1 MNQQFSEILE
11 NEILP
16 RVQGPSRYLG
26 TELNSVHKDPSEV
39 DLRVCL
45 TFPDSYDVGL
55 GNLGLQILYH
65 VLNRQPDIYAERAYA
80 PGQDLDEELRK
91 RGMPFL
97 SLETRTPLSE
107 FDAVGFT
114 LQWELTYTNILNM
127 LDRGGIPVLAKE
139 RGNRDALVLAGGPC
153 VSNPEPLVDFVDA
166 FVVGDGE
173 EVVLEIAEAL
183 REGKERSRDW
193 RLERL
198 SRIQGVY
205 APPLYGTRVADSGV
219 IVPEVPEPIVRRV
232 MADLEQHDY
241 FDLYIVPYARQIHDR
256 GSLEAL
262 RGCTRGCRF
271 CQAGMVTRP
280 VRERSLEG
288 ADKALEQMIR
298 STGYEE
304 ISLASLSTCD
314 HSQVRELI
322 RQSVSRAIPEGITI
336 GLPSL
341 RLDSFS
347 VEMADLVSLMGKGGM
362 TFAPEAAT
370 DRMRAVI
377 NKSIS
382 DEELLEIA
390 RDAYRR
396 GWQQVKLYFMI
407 GLPGEEDE
415 DVLAIADLANRVL
428 AAGKEVRSRSRVHL
442 SVSTFVPRPHT
453 PLQWARQISQ
463 EETLAKQSLLA
474 GELKPGIKF
483 GRHDAPQSFLE
494 GVLARCDRRA
504 GKLLLEARH
513 LGCSFD
519 GWTEHLNWGAWQEAL
534 EHWEL
539 DAADQLRARD
549 PAEPLPWDH
558 IDILVSREWL
568 EQDYQRS
575 RDLQFLPDCRAGQ
588 CNECGVIYH
597 TANLCT
603 TMLRTGQGRAEEL
616 ATLETVERDPEPSPE
631 AKVRLKFARLGPVR
645 FLGHLEMV
653 NMFLRA
659 LRRAQVPVS
668 YSQGFSPKPKIA
680 FSSALPV
687 GLETEGD
694 YLDVLLRE
702 SVSEGQVRDRLN
714 ATLPEGFEILDAAEA
729 PARMRSL
736 MSSVVGERYQAM
748 LSIEGR
754 EVVQAVRES
763 AESLQSRDAVWVEKE
778 GKRGRVR
785 TVDILPSVKE
795 LSVSEDSETG
805 LLLELLL
812 VSEEGAKAACRD
824 VLEAIAPD
832 LEWGAWRARK
842 LESYVEGRS
851 GLTDPLTA
859 CREIAEAFEQP

>member
-1 MNQQFSEILE
+1 MSNRFSEILE

-26 TELNSVHKDPSEV
+26 TELNSVHRDPSDAE
-39 DLRVCL
+39 LHVCL
-45 TFPDSYDVGL
+45 VFPDRYDVGL

-65 VLNRQPDIYAERAYA
+65 VLNKQPGVYAERAYA
-80 PGQDLDEELRK
+80 PAKDLDEELRT
-91 RGMPFL
+91 RGMPFF

-107 FDAVGFT
+107 FHAVGFT

-127 LDRGGIPVLAKE
+127 LDRGGIPVRAEE
-139 RGNRDALVLAGGPC
+139 RGDKDPLILAGGPC

-166 FVVGDGE
+166 FVIGDGE
-173 EVVLEIAEAL
+173 EVILEIAEAL
-183 REGKERSRDW
+183 REGKDRNRDW

-198 SRIQGVY
+198 SRIEGVY
-205 APPLYGTRVADSGV
+205 VPSLYPTRVADNGI
-219 IVPEVPEPIVRRV
+219 IVPEIPEPIVRRIV
-232 MADLEQHDY
+232 TDLEQYDY
-241 FDLYIVPYARQIHDR
+241 FGQYIVPYARQVHDR
-256 GSLEAL
+256 GNLEVL

-280 VRERSLEG
+280 VRERSLAG
-288 ADKALEQMIR
+288 ADEALERLIR
-298 STGYEE
+298 STGFEE

-314 HSQVRELI
+314 HSQIRDLI
-322 RQSVSRAIPEGITI
+322 RQSVSRAIPEGVTI

-347 VEMADLVSLMGKGGM
+347 VEMADLVSLMGKSGM

-377 NKSIS
+377 NKSIA

-396 GWQQVKLYFMI
+396 GWPQVKLYFMI

-428 AAGKEVRSRSRVHL
+428 SVGKEVRSRSRVHL
-442 SVSTFVPRPHT
+442 SISTFVPRPHT

-463 EETLAKQSLLA
+463 EETLAKQSLLS
-474 GELKPGIKF
+474 GELRSGVKF

-494 GVLARCDRRA
+494 GVLARGDRRV
-504 GKLLLEARH
+504 GRLLLEARR

-519 GWTEHLNWGAWQEAL
+519 GWSEHLNWGAWQEAFAR
-534 EHWEL
+534 WDL
-539 DAADQLRARD
+539 DAAEQLRARD
-549 PAEPLPWDH
+549 PDEALPWDH
-558 IDILVSREWL
+558 IEVLVSREWL
-568 EQDYQRS
+568 KQDYQRS
-575 RDLQFLPDCRAGQ
+575 RELALLPDCRAGK
-588 CNECGVIYH
+588 CNECGVIHH
-597 TANLCT
+597 TRELCT
-603 TMLRTGQGRAEEL
+603 TMLRSGQGRAEEES
-616 ATLETVERDPEPSPE
+616 AAVERLERPDEPPPE
-631 AKVRLKFARLGPVR
+631 AKVRLKFARLGAVR
-645 FLGHLEMV
+645 FLSHLEMV

-680 FSSALPV
+680 FSSGLPV
-687 GLETEGD
+687 GIETEGD

-702 SVSEGQVRDRLN
+702 SVSEGQVMDRLN
-714 ATLPEGFEILDAAEA
+714 GTLPEGFEILDAAEA
-729 PARMRSL
+729 PARMPSL
-736 MSSVVGERYQAM
+736 MSSVVGERYRATLSLEDREALQA
-748 LSIEGR
+748 IR
-754 EVVQAVRES
+754 DR
-763 AESLQSRDAVWVEKE
+763 AETLRSRDAVWVEKE

-785 TVDILPSVKE
+785 AVNILPSVKE
-795 LSVSEDSETG
+795 LCVSEEAEAG
-805 LLLELLL
+805 LRLELLL
-812 VSEEGAKAACRD
+812 VREEGVKAACRD

-832 LEWGAWRARK
+832 LEWSTWRVRK

-851 GLTDPLTA
+851 GLTDPLAA
-859 CREIAEAFEQP
+859 CREIAEAFD